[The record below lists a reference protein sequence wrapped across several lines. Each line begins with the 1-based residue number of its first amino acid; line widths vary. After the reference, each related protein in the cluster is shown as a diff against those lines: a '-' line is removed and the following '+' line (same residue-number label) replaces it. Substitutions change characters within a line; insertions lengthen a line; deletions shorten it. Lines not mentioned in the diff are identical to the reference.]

1 MRIKNIFFN
10 IILVLV
16 LLLMIIMTY
25 LMFIKYLNSDD
36 TSIFDLL
43 SFIVSLLAC
52 IISVCLS
59 ITSNINSTKNNL
71 ISLYDNY
78 LAYKQ
83 NELDSF
89 IGNINNKI
97 INFERNNIEENEIYI
112 KLKDL
117 PLFQKL
123 FNGYFDALFKIVT
136 DFKYRTKDNDDD
148 KLFIIEKNLNILK
161 VDLYTQICEI
171 RKEIL
176 SMKFDINSTE
186 KIEAKLGN
194 IEY

>member
-10 IILVLV
+10 IILVFV
-16 LLLMIIMTY
+16 LLLMIMVTY
-25 LMFIKYLNSDD
+25 LIFIKYLNSDD
-36 TSIFDLL
+36 VSIFDLL
-43 SFIVSLLAC
+43 SFIISLLAC

-123 FNGYFDALFKIVT
+123 FNGYFDVLFKIVT
-136 DFKYRTKDNDDD
+136 DFKYRTKDNDD